1 MGQAS
6 KAVHKHPSKL
16 AASGNLSIL
25 SADRKFRGAPGSG
38 LVEEGRVFAGLQVIY
53 DIDVAGIGSKSSG
66 FNARW

>member
-16 AASGNLSIL
+16 AASGNSSIP

-38 LVEEGRVFAGLQVIY
+38 LVEEGRVFAGLQVI
-53 DIDVAGIGSKSSG
+53 
-66 FNARW
+66 